1 MMGLW
6 FRLFPYFKIHLFGP
20 SMRSK
25 HNENEGVF
33 DNDDV
38 GYGVDDS
45 AAQLDVGKLPE
56 GGAR

>member
-1 MMGLW
+1 MMMPMLSATMIPMMV
-6 FRLFPYFKIHLFGP
+6 LLI
-20 SMRSK
+20 MM
-25 HNENEGVF
+25 
-33 DNDDV
+33 DNVDDV

>member
-1 MMGLW
+1 MN
-6 FRLFPYFKIHLFGP
+6 PIHNDNG
-20 SMRSK
+20 
-25 HNENEGVF
+25 GVV
-33 DNDDV
+33 DNDDGVVDNDDNVDDDDDV